1 MVAVAGTH
9 VWFSPFGLNTHATMQ
24 AMATMIRPMIRLA
37 LLVYVSIMG
46 IAGSFHSLTT
56 YPDAIIILCVFLLF
70 LFVQLFFS
78 CTAQMDMNPCSKLK
92 VKFQAQEIRSVLGPA
107 QIFQTKPPRYPFYAS
122 ERECLLRPSANAVDL
137 ANPG

>member
-1 MVAVAGTH
+1 MAVAGTH

-24 AMATMIRPMIRLA
+24 AMATMIKPMIRLA

-56 YPDAIIILCVFLLF
+56 YPDAIIILYVFLLF
-70 LFVQLFFS
+70 FFCSVVLFLHSANGYELV
-78 CTAQMDMNPCSKLK
+78 SKLK
-92 VKFQAQEIRSVLGPA
+92 VKFQAQEIRSVSGPA

-122 ERECLLRPSANAVDL
+122 ERECFLRQSANAVDL

>member
-1 MVAVAGTH
+1 
-9 VWFSPFGLNTHATMQ
+9 MQ
-24 AMATMIRPMIRLA
+24 AMATMIKPMIRLA

-56 YPDAIIILCVFLLF
+56 YPDAIIILYVFLLF
-70 LFVQLFFS
+70 FFCSVVLFLHSANGYELV
-78 CTAQMDMNPCSKLK
+78 SKLK
-92 VKFQAQEIRSVLGPA
+92 VKFQAQEIRSVSGPA

-122 ERECLLRPSANAVDL
+122 ERECFLRQSANAVDL